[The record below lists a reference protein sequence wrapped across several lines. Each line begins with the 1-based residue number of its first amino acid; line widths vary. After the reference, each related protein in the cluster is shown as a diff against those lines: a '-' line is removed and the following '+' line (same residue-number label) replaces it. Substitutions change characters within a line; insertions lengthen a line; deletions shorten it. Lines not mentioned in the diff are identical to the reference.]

1 MPRVEGGE
9 ELRVGL
15 RPHLKVPR
23 YPFSPLRAIATKDVS
38 MRIEGDETM
47 AYIVL
52 YNSARGELSSAWDPT
67 PGDRK
72 GEGDYD

>member
-23 YPFSPLRAIATKDVS
+23 YPFSPLRAIAPKDVS
-38 MRIEGDETM
+38 MRIEGDESM
-47 AYIVL
+47 AYIV
-52 YNSARGELSSAWDPT
+52 YVEQREGRTVVWDP
-67 PGDRK
+67 PDPRGLK
-72 GEGDYD
+72 GRRRL